1 MKRFPDLGLFFLPFS
16 LCFVRSLSLSFSPLL
31 RLLSAL
37 RVPRSLLF
45 PYATTPRDLLIFSPL
60 SSSSSSSS
68 GGSGW
73 PPSLFSLSPSLS
85 RFRSHFLLSSSFS
98 FYFFFGRIRSLLVIT
113 RKAGRGAREKRERGW
128 RRGREKEREPVK
140 VCIIRIYICIYIYT

>member
-16 LCFVRSLSLSFSPLL
+16 LCFVRSLSLFLPPLASSLRSSRTSFPPFPV
-31 RLLSAL
+31 RDHSA
-37 RVPRSLLF
+37 RPSHF
-45 PYATTPRDLLIFSPL
+45 FPL